1 MPLCLSGL
9 RGRPGGTDS
18 EPAGI
23 MGKLHNKQAFYTAF
37 LNIRILTAFVKQKN
51 KKIPPEGDIFVLP
64 SLKKK
69 VFPLHALIIRVFFSI
84 FRSQLLCLLEVS
96 EVFQGSDGVEADAPV

>member
-1 MPLCLSGL
+1 MPLCMSGL

-18 EPAGI
+18 APAGI

-51 KKIPPEGDIFVLP
+51 KKIPPEGDIFVIP
-64 SLKKK
+64 ETIS
-69 VFPLHALIIRVFFSI
+69 RVFHPTWFEEKGFPSSCAHHPGI
-84 FRSQLLCLLEVS
+84 L
-96 EVFQGSDGVEADAPV
+96 